1 MRDHTILCRIYF
13 TLFTM
18 SWIYLSLFS
27 ALFLGIYDL
36 IKKHAL
42 RENAVLPV
50 LFFGVIS
57 SAVVWML
64 LIGLQASLGQATDWG
79 QFQVETIGVRAHVS
93 LFFKAALVGSS
104 WIFGYFALKN
114 LPVSIVGPIR
124 ATSPMWTILLAVCL
138 MGERLSA
145 SQWVGVSIILGA
157 FYAFSLV
164 GKLEGI
170 RFHRDKW
177 VGCIIIATLLGA
189 LSANYDKYLL
199 QSARL
204 SPAAVQ
210 AWFSIYMVVF
220 IFPFYILWRR
230 GAWPR
235 GTFQWRW
242 SIPLIGI
249 CLLLADFLYFTAIA
263 QEGALISV
271 ISPIRRASVLISFLG
286 GISLHGELN
295 FKPKALCICILLV
308 GICVLYWQH

>member
-1 MRDHTILCRIYF
+1 
-13 TLFTM
+13 M
-18 SWIYLSLFS
+18 SWIYLSLLS
-27 ALFLGIYDL
+27 AMFLGVYDL
-36 IKKHAL
+36 VKKHAL
-42 RENAVLPV
+42 KENAVLPV

-57 SAVVWML
+57 AAVIWLAM
-64 LIGLQASLGQATDWG
+64 IGLQASIGNSLHWG
-79 QFQVETIGVRAHVS
+79 QFQVEAIGAHAHIS

-124 ATSPMWTILLAVCL
+124 ATSPMWTILFAVCL

-145 SQWVGVSIILGA
+145 MQWTGVSIILGS

-164 GKLEGI
+164 GKREGI
-170 RFHRDKW
+170 RFHKDKW
-177 VGCIIIATLLGA
+177 IGCILIATLLGA
-189 LSANYDKYLL
+189 VSAIYDKYLL

-204 SPAAVQ
+204 SPATVQ
-210 AWFSIYMVVF
+210 AWFSIDMVIV
-220 IFPFYILWRR
+220 ILPFYLLWRR

-249 CLLLADFLYFTAIA
+249 CLLMADFLYFTAIA
-263 QEGALISV
+263 QDGALISV

-286 GISLHGELN
+286 GIALHGERN
-295 FKPKALCICILLV
+295 FKPKAICICLLLG
-308 GICVLYWQH
+308 GISFLYWQG